1 MEHATNEATDQA
13 ADNNELIYTY
23 NRELFYHFD
32 KEKGFTQEV
41 HYQDPNN
48 QVIIK
53 QSWDAAAQRLED
65 VRQLVV
71 IDKLSPIAY
80 YMEKILME
88 VPMLAAYM
96 ELPKWRVRRHMKQRV
111 FKKLKP
117 ELLKKYASVFEIPV
131 EQLTNPDFLKL

>member
-1 MEHATNEATDQA
+1 MGSTRDEIDDKATGD
-13 ADNNELIYTY
+13 NELIYTY

-32 KEKGFTQEV
+32 KENGYTQKV
-41 HYQDPNN
+41 DYQNPYN

-53 QSWDAAAQRLED
+53 QSWDAAEQRLEE
-65 VRQLVV
+65 VRQLV
-71 IDKLSPIAY
+71 ILGKASPIAY

-96 ELPKWRVRRHMKQRV
+96 EIPKWRVRRHLKSKV

-117 ELLKKYASVFEIPV
+117 EVLAKYASIFEIPAD
-131 EQLTNPDFLKL
+131 QLTNQDYLK